1 MQTNSVRGHSQ
12 GTTVDGA
19 DKQGA
24 VSGEIDIAFGVDV
37 PFVPHMAAVIAS
49 LLRTAPG
56 ARFRF
61 IILHDGVSAERRASI
76 ERIAP
81 SHRFCWIEIHDSN
94 LPPFLQRDHYTRAI
108 LFRLGLDDLAPP
120 DCHRVIYLDSDV
132 IVLRDIRELWN
143 ADLNS
148 CALGA
153 VDDTFTTPK
162 QFAARWNLPHQDQRY
177 FNSGV
182 LLIDLDR
189 VRKEGTFR
197 KAMQFVA
204 DNDRSVQF
212 SDQDA
217 LNWAQWGKWQ
227 PLPYQWNAQRM
238 NVISSLTANM
248 PPDQRFDEHLPG
260 IVHFVGPEKP
270 WVLTG
275 YHPWSWVYWSN
286 LASTPFYR
294 EVAESAGLGPL
305 EKARLWLRWQRRRP
319 RR

>member
-1 MQTNSVRGHSQ
+1 MNSARGHVHAAPIDDS
-12 GTTVDGA
+12 
-19 DKQGA
+19 DKQSP
-24 VSGEIDIAFGVDV
+24 VSDEIDIAFGVDV

-61 IILHDGVSAERRASI
+61 IILHDGLDAERRAAV
-76 ERIAP
+76 ERVAP
-81 SHRFCWIEIHDSN
+81 SHRFCWIEIRGSDM
-94 LPPFLQRDHYTRAI
+94 PKFLQRDHYTRAI
-108 LFRLGLDDLAPP
+108 LFRLGLEDLAPR
-120 DCHRVIYLDSDV
+120 DCRRVIYLDSDV

-148 CALGA
+148 HPLGA
-153 VDDTFTTPK
+153 VDDTFTTPE
-162 QFAARWNLPHQDQRY
+162 QFAARWNLPLKDHRY
-177 FNSGV
+177 FNSGI

-189 VRKEGTFR
+189 VRKEETFR

-204 DNDRSVQF
+204 DHDSIVQF

-217 LNWAQWGKWQ
+217 LNWVQWGKWQ
-227 PLPYQWNAQRM
+227 ALPYQWNAQRM
-238 NVISSLTANM
+238 NVIASLAASI
-248 PPDQRFDEHLPG
+248 PPDQRFVERLPG

-270 WVLTG
+270 WVLKG

-286 LASTPFYR
+286 LARTPFYR
-294 EVAESAGLGPL
+294 EVARTEGIGLRQ
-305 EKARLWLRWQRRRP
+305 KARLWLRWQRRRP